1 MRGKLFKEENIWLK
15 KQLIFQKKTYFDV
28 FCIKGIQIGLEVK
41 HTKMLTVASSLFFSS
56 RRDPR
61 LKEGGV
67 ENL

>member
-1 MRGKLFKEENIWLK
+1 MAEKATYFS
-15 KQLIFQKKTYFDV
+15 KKTYFDL
-28 FCIKGIQIGLEVK
+28 FCIKGIQTIELEVK

>member
-1 MRGKLFKEENIWLK
+1 MQTIE
-15 KQLIFQKKTYFDV
+15 
-28 FCIKGIQIGLEVK
+28 LEVK
-41 HTKMLTVASSLFFSS
+41 HAKMLTVASSLFFSS

>member
-1 MRGKLFKEENIWLK
+1 MAEKVTYFS
-15 KQLIFQKKTYFDV
+15 KKTYFDL
-28 FCIKGIQIGLEVK
+28 FCFKSIQTSIELEVK